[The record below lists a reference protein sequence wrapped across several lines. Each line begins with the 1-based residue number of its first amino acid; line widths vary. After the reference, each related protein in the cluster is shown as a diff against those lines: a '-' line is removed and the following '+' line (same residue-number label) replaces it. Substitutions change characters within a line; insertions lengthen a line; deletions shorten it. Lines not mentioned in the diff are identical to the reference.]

1 MKKSDIFLIITIIV
15 FILTYIFIKIFTFK
29 SEKILNNY
37 AKRNSTNIVTNI
49 INDSIYEVLYDNN
62 YDDLIQIDKNNSNEI
77 NSLNFNNVKINNILY
92 LTTENI
98 LENIKVLESN
108 NNLIYNVPIGVIYSL
123 PILINIGPKIPFK
136 IDILSDVNSDA
147 DIKIKEYGIN
157 NVVVEVILNIEL
169 SVQVIFPFVSQ
180 TLNIE
185 KQLILDSKVIQGNI
199 PDYYGTYSS
208 LNDKS

>member
-15 FILTYIFIKIFTFK
+15 FILTYIFIKIFTYK

-92 LTTENI
+92 LTTQNI

-136 IDILSDVNSDA
+136 IDILSDINSDA

-208 LNDKS
+208 LKDKS

>member
-15 FILTYIFIKIFTFK
+15 LILTYIFIKIFTYK

-49 INDSIYEVLYDNN
+49 INDSIYEILYDNN

-92 LTTENI
+92 LTTQNI

-136 IDILSDVNSDA
+136 IDILSDINSDA

-180 TLNIE
+180 TLNVE

-208 LNDKS
+208 LKDKS

>member
-1 MKKSDIFLIITIIV
+1 MKKSDIFFIITIIV
-15 FILTYIFIKIFTFK
+15 FILTYIFIKIFTYK

-98 LENIKVLESN
+98 LENIKILESN

-208 LNDKS
+208 LKDKS